1 MQALTYQGP
10 NQIVPTEV
18 ADPVPADL
26 DGAVV
31 EIGLCG
37 ICGSDLHIYHG
48 HGFSPDLGF
57 CVGHEAIGRVAAVGS
72 GVRRFAVGD
81 RVLVP
86 ASVGCDSC
94 ANCRRGLVSRCLL
107 GRGNCYGLSHGLEG
121 SQAQAVAVP
130 WADANLLA
138 IPDGIGDEAALVLT
152 DNLPTAWYGA
162 RRARIAP
169 GDTVAVIGLGSVGLL
184 AVMAAQVFGAARVLA
199 IDLVADRRRHA
210 EHLGAEAVDDPDVK
224 AGVAEAT
231 AGRGPDVVI
240 EAVGLDATIDLAVKL
255 VGQGGHV
262 SVVGVSQSMDLSF
275 PMALAMVKELEF
287 AIGLCSVQAELPTL
301 VPLVASGRLRPEA
314 VITHR
319 MGLSQGAEA
328 YQLFAG
334 RTGGVG
340 KVVLDP
346 SR

>member
-1 MQALTYQGP
+1 MRALTYQGP
-10 NQIVPTEV
+10 RQIVSTEV

-26 DGAVV
+26 DAALV
-31 EIGLCG
+31 EISLCG
-37 ICGSDLHIYHG
+37 ICGSDLHIYQG

-57 CVGHEAIGRVAAVGS
+57 CVGHEAVGRVAAVGS

-86 ASVGCDSC
+86 ASTGCNAC
-94 ANCRRGLVSRCLL
+94 EPCRRGMVIRCE
-107 GRGNCYGLSHGLEG
+107 RGQAGCYGLSHALEG

-130 WADANLLA
+130 WADANLVA
-138 IPDGIGDEAALVLT
+138 IPEGMGDEAALVLT

-169 GDTVAVIGLGSVGLL
+169 GDTVAVVGLGSVGLL
-184 AVMAAQVFGAARVLA
+184 AVMAAQVLGAGRVLA
-199 IDLVADRRRHA
+199 VDLVPERRQRA
-210 EHLGAEAVDDPDVK
+210 EQLGAEPMAGDDVK
-224 AGVAEAT
+224 AAVAEAT
-231 AGRGPDVVI
+231 GGRGPEVVI
-240 EAVGLDATIDLAVKL
+240 EAVGADATIDLALKL

-262 SVVGVSQSMDLSF
+262 SVVGVSQTMDFSF
-275 PMALAMVKELEF
+275 PMALAMVKELEL

-301 VPLVASGRLRPEA
+301 LALVASGRLHPEA

-319 MGLSQGAEA
+319 LGLSQGAEA
-328 YQLFAG
+328 YDLFAS
-334 RTGGVG
+334 RTEGVG

-346 SR
+346 TR